1 MTKLKG
7 CYIMCLLNK
16 QRSDGMYNTDD
27 LIGIKDGNAFLR
39 ADGERYRLLVIDAER
54 KLEKLKYERRA
65 GYDKSTH

>member
-1 MTKLKG
+1 M
-7 CYIMCLLNK
+7 N
-16 QRSDGMYNTDD
+16 NTDD